1 MPLNRRRFLLLSIAA
16 GLVGQSKCLLAA
28 VVSTTFPNSQSLDA
42 EQSRCL
48 QAWTDTLLPAD
59 EVSPAASKLG
69 VPSRL
74 ADKALGNP
82 DYLKLIRAGCR
93 WLNRQARK
101 VGTQAFVGLDV
112 SEREGIVRLAEQS
125 AAKSLP
131 LAFFEHTRDD
141 IFHFYYA
148 QPETWV
154 MLDYQGPP
162 QPLGFMDRTRPPAG

>member
-16 GLVGQSKCLLAA
+16 GLVGQSQRLLAA
-28 VVSTTFPNSQSLDA
+28 VVPYTFPDSQPLDA
-42 EQSRCL
+42 EQSLCL

-59 EVSPAASKLG
+59 EVSPAASELG
-69 VPSRL
+69 VPSRV

-82 DYLKLIRAGCR
+82 DYLKLIRVGCR

-101 VGTQAFVGLDV
+101 QGTQTFAELDV
-112 SEREGIVRLAEQS
+112 PEREGIVRLAEQA

-131 LAFFEHTRDD
+131 HAFFVYTRDD
-141 IFHFYYA
+141 IFQFYYA

-154 MLDYQGPP
+154 MLDYPGPP
-162 QPLGFMDRTRPPAG
+162 QPLGFMDYTRPPAG